1 MRAGQMMATQKQ
13 RTLGTTRARREPVF
27 SDATALRALHAIC
40 FGFFLVVLDTT
51 ALNVAVAAI
60 LREFGGTIT
69 GLQWVVNSYTMVF
82 ASLLLTCGALGDR
95 AGARLFYQIG
105 LALFT
110 AMSLLCALAPGAG
123 FLIAMR
129 MLQGLGAAI
138 MLPASLS
145 LLSHSFPHPDERTK
159 AVTYW
164 AAVVSQFLYSFCNFA
179 THSSM
184 VNGNADIIE

>member
-1 MRAGQMMATQKQ
+1 MATQEQ
-13 RTLGTTRARREPVF
+13 PVLGATRAQHEPVF
-27 SDATALRALHAIC
+27 SDAAALRALYAIC

-51 ALNVAVAAI
+51 ALNVAVASI
-60 LREFGGTIT
+60 QREFGGTIT
-69 GLQWVVNSYTMVF
+69 GLQWIVNSYTMVF

-110 AMSLLCALAPGAG
+110 VMSFLCALAPAAG

-129 MLQGLGAAI
+129 ILQGLGAAI

-159 AVTYW
+159 AVAYW
-164 AAVVSQFLYSFCNFA
+164 AAVV
-179 THSSM
+179 
-184 VNGNADIIE
+184 